1 MLFRNEYNFLR
12 NICQKFK
19 CKFKYLNTI
28 LTTLFYFSS
37 LVECFDPDHDHLTI
51 NANAVVHRGNPE
63 DIESV
68 NNVPQL
74 PLHHL
79 IQPQQPAQV

>member
-1 MLFRNEYNFLR
+1 MS
-12 NICQKFK
+12 
-19 CKFKYLNTI
+19 TI
-28 LTTLFYFSS
+28 IFYVSS

-51 NANAVVHRGNPE
+51 NANSVVQRGNPE